1 MRTNSNDYF
10 AMFVGLT
17 QHCCDAAQNLHSTLS
32 NFDAK
37 RLPEMMQ
44 HMHAIE
50 HAADVDKHALM
61 KKLSRE
67 FLPPI
72 EREDIISLSQ
82 EIDNVT
88 DSIEEVVIRTYMYNV
103 QEIRADALA
112 MSTVIVKAC
121 DELLRG
127 MREFHNF
134 RKSEI
139 LPASI
144 VEINRLEEVGD
155 KLHMEA
161 IHKLYNGNKD
171 PLKVII
177 WTEIFERLE
186 ACCDSVEHAANVLE
200 SIMMKNT

>member
-1 MRTNSNDYF
+1 MRTNANDYF

-17 QHCCDAAQNLHSTLS
+17 QHCCDAAQNLHATLS
-32 NFDAK
+32 DFDAK
-37 RLPEMMQ
+37 RIPEMMQ

-50 HAADVDKHALM
+50 HSADVDKHALM

-72 EREDIISLSQ
+72 EREDIVSLSQ
-82 EIDNVT
+82 EIDNIT
-88 DSIEEVVIRTYMYNV
+88 DSIEEVLLRAYMYNV

-112 MSTVIVKAC
+112 MSTVIVKSC
-121 DELLRG
+121 DELLRA

-155 KLHMEA
+155 TLQTEA
-161 IHKLYNGNKD
+161 IRKLYTGNKD
-171 PLKVII
+171 PLKVIV
-177 WTEIFERLE
+177 WTDIFERLE
-186 ACCDSVEHAANVLE
+186 ACCDAAEHAANVLE
-200 SIMMKNT
+200 SVMMKNT